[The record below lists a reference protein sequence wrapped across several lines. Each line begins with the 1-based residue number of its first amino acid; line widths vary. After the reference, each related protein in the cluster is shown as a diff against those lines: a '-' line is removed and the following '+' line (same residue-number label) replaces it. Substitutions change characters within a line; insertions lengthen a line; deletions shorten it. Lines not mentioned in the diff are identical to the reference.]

1 MKGTTVFE
9 AYDGKLFYAKE
20 TCTMHDSY
28 LEEKYALIKDIKFFY
43 ADGSR
48 KEVPPIEEFYT
59 QKTFFSNVEYIIIPK
74 DSCDYLNVL
83 RNVFYTLGEEAL
95 ISLAPTT
102 FNLYKK
108 DRDYGGYKPID
119 DEISE
124 IFKKSNFF
132 STMLG
137 WSSCV

>member
-1 MKGTTVFE
+1 MEEITVFK
-9 AYDGKLFYAKE
+9 AYDGKVFDTKE
-20 TCTMHDSY
+20 EGTTHDSY
-28 LEEKYALIKDIKFFY
+28 LEEKYALIKDMKFFY

-74 DSCDYLNVL
+74 DNCDYLNVL

-124 IFKKSNFF
+124 IFKESNFF

-137 WSSCV
+137 WSFGV

>member
-1 MKGTTVFE
+1 MKETTVFK
-9 AYDGKLFYAKE
+9 AYDEKVFDTKE
-20 TCTMHDSY
+20 ECTTHDSY
-28 LEEKYALIKDIKFFY
+28 LEERYNLIKDMKFFY
-43 ADGSR
+43 ADGSQ
-48 KEVPPIEEFYT
+48 KEVPPIEEFYA

-74 DSCDYLNVL
+74 DSCDYLNIL
-83 RNVFYTLGEEAL
+83 KNVFYTLGEEAL

-108 DRDYGGYKPID
+108 DRNYGGYKPID

-132 STMLG
+132 FTMLR
-137 WSSCV
+137 